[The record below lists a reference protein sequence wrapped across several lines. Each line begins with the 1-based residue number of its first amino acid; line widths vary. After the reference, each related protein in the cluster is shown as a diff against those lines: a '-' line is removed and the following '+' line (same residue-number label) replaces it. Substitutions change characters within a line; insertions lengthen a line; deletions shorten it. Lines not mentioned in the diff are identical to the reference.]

1 MGRAG
6 GDPSVW
12 DRRIELLS
20 VALIALTAVIAAWSA
35 FQSAKWGGVMS
46 IRFSEAAASRTEST
60 RESNVANRQVV
71 VDVALFT
78 SFADAVASDDEEL
91 ADFYLERF
99 PERLAVAAE
108 AWLATDPLES
118 PDAPASPFDM
128 PEYVLEAESNAEEL
142 EQRAEERSTAARE
155 ANQRSDN
162 YTVTSIFFA
171 TVLLLAALSVKVDD
185 RVLQRSLLGAATV
198 VFVCTTVVIAT
209 FPVEI

>member
-185 RVLQRSLLGAATV
+185 RVLQRSLLGAAAI
-198 VFVCTTVVIAT
+198 VFVCTAVVIAT
-209 FPVEI
+209 FPVEV